1 MREKKNIL
9 SVYGMFPEIETIPSL
24 DDIDG
29 KRIIYLICLPPNEG
43 DHSIRYSLISKFML
57 FD

>member
-9 SVYGMFPEIETIPSL
+9 SVYGMSL